1 MDIVLVVMQNPAL
14 RSLLAESLLDYSR
27 EMNVFDVSSRE
38 EALEFMDAR
47 RIRLLVADSEISG
60 LGLDGLL
67 QWVAQNRPS
76 LECLVMSEKAPAK
89 NELPVAGHLL
99 HFLQKPFELDVL
111 GKKILAILKGQ
122 AAALTEPAIADDSS
136 AVKKAVDDQ
145 SHQPDSCIHER
156 IQEKALIVEPV
167 PRLEDRLA
175 PHLERLRTLD
185 GYKSFVLVN
194 FAGEVLA
201 CDSSDETATLIQ
213 AAFGLNNVLR
223 LACRA
228 GRKAGLGAVVETEIT
243 GSLGRVVMAAAD
255 EKAPL
260 LIHGLAL
267 MDSGG
272 DSHLVRRYLA
282 AMLLDASGQ
291 LALLKR

>member
-60 LGLDGLL
+60 LGLAGLL
-67 QWVAQNRPS
+67 DWVAQNRPS
-76 LECLVMSEKAPAK
+76 VECLVMSEEALDK
-89 NELPVAGHLL
+89 NKLPVAGHLL
-99 HFLQKPFELDVL
+99 HFLQKPFELDEL
-111 GKKILAILKGQ
+111 GKKILTILKGQ
-122 AAALTEPAIADDSS
+122 AAAIEPVIAENSSAGKKAADD
-136 AVKKAVDDQ
+136 AAK
-145 SHQPDSCIHER
+145 QPDFLIHER
-156 IQEKALIVEPV
+156 IKETALNVEPV
-167 PRLEDRLA
+167 PGLEDRLA
-175 PHLERLRTLD
+175 PHLEKLKTLE

-201 CDSSDETATLIQ
+201 CDSSDETARLIQ
-213 AAFGLNNVLR
+213 AAYGLNNVLR
-223 LACRA
+223 LSCRA
-228 GRKAGLGAVVETEIT
+228 GQKAGLGAIAHTELT
-243 GSLGRVVMAAAD
+243 GSLGRVVMAVAD
-255 EKAPL
+255 EKSPL

-272 DSHLVRRYLA
+272 DTQKLKTYLA
-282 AMLLDASGQ
+282 AMLLDAAGQ
-291 LALLKR
+291 LAEKQ